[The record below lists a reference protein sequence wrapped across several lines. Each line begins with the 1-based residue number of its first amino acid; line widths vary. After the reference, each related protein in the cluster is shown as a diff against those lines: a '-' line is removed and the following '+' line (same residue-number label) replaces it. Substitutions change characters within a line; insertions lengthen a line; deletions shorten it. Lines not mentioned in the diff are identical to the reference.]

1 MPRDIC
7 SVRINRLNKLL
18 RRMLIYS
25 SLSAEELMYAA
36 EITSRRML
44 QRDICYLKEFYGA
57 EIEYDHSKK
66 RYSCTNSGT
75 FFLQLKLTNDEI
87 TALAAGLEMARHFL
101 PHLDEACADVW
112 RKFEDVLPADSVSHG
127 KELGDN
133 VKVSL
138 PVARMDSGLFRTL
151 LEAARAKH
159 AVSVLYCSPYSGKGE
174 NWHAISPWKFY
185 FQEHAWYMLAW
196 NHAHKQEGVWR
207 ISRVKDVKLLD
218 EGYTPCPEG
227 FDFENITASA
237 WFGWSKDLK
246 YEVELKIKPPLAAS
260 VAEIIWHPTQT
271 IEELPDGSVI
281 LRAKVSDIE
290 PVKWWVR
297 RYKDNSI
304 EVIKL

>member
-1 MPRDIC
+1 MPKDIC
-7 SVRINRLNKLL
+7 SVRINRLNTLL
-18 RRMLIYS
+18 RRLLISS
-25 SLSAEELMYAA
+25 SLSAEELMDAA

-57 EIEYDHSKK
+57 EIEYDRRKM
-66 RYSCTNSGT
+66 RYSCKSPGT
-75 FFLQLKLTNDEI
+75 FFLQLRLTEDEI
-87 TALAAGLEMARHFL
+87 TALSAGLEMVRHFL
-101 PHLDEACADVW
+101 PHLGGACADIW
-112 RKFEDVLPADSVSHG
+112 RKFEGVLPSDSVSHG

-151 LEAARAKH
+151 LEAARAKQ
-159 AVSVLYCSPYSGKGE
+159 AVSLLYCSPYSGKGE
-174 NWHAISPWKFY
+174 NWNAISPWKFY

-207 ISRVKDVKLLD
+207 LSRVKGVRLLR
-218 EGYTPCPEG
+218 ESYVPCPDG

-246 YEVELKIKPPLAAS
+246 YDVELKIKPPLASS

-271 IEELPDGSVI
+271 IEEQPDGSVV
-281 LRAKVSDIE
+281 LRARVSDIE
-290 PVKWWVR
+290 PVKWWVKK
-297 RYKDNSI
+297 YDNVI
-304 EVIKL
+304 DVIKL